1 MNKKLKTI
9 GLSVGLAVSI
19 MSFSQVASAQL
30 SSALTATYSDPSYTI
45 PSYSTSDLNS
55 AGCDPTVWNGMV
67 TDYNNRMKARAYEQ
81 QILVNDQ
88 ANRAPSANTCIQ
100 SVLSTINTAKKIYD
114 TIMNGNLNSGILDT
128 IAANALNLAC
138 SEINS
143 VTGSAFNSTFGSQ
156 ISELNQANGYLNG
169 GTGVSTPLG
178 TVSTGSLVT
187 NSSGTAVSAANS
199 AGATALSNTWSTVV
213 TQWFK

>member
-1 MNKKLKTI
+1 MNKKLKI
-9 GLSVGLAVSI
+9 MGLSVGLAISV
-19 MSFSQVASAQL
+19 MSASQTASAQL

-88 ANRAPSANTCIQ
+88 ANRAPSSNTCIQ

-114 TIMNGNLNSGILDT
+114 TIMNGPSSSILDT

-143 VTGSAFNSTFGSQ
+143 VTGSAFNSTFGSE

-169 GTGVSTPLG
+169 GTGVSTPIG
-178 TVSTGSLVT
+178 TVSTGSLVS

-199 AGATALSNTWSTVV
+199 AGATSLSNTWSTVV